1 MTATTSLLK
10 ISIVGAM
17 VHIQVSN
24 ETRLAFETGLETELL
39 MIGSCS
45 TTHRLGEVVVR
56 VARIHGDADITRR
69 NAEAMSVEA
78 NVYRILGDHE
88 RIAVCRYLSPTS
100 GMVALK
106 FYKNG
111 NLKDYVAA
119 HGHSQL
125 LKWAKQMIQAIEFI
139 HLKGVRHSDI
149 KLSQWLVGSDLNV
162 CLSDFNG
169 CGYDA
174 QPLIG
179 IGSMKALSYESP
191 SHFMPRDPFDD
202 NTVKSDLF
210 ALGSALYEL
219 EHGSSPLIDVTEEEV
234 MEFFKQADFPL
245 VSSLTLGE
253 IIMQCWQG
261 HSDSASETLHAGSH
275 LWLS

>member
-1 MTATTSLLK
+1 
-10 ISIVGAM
+10 
-17 VHIQVSN
+17 
-24 ETRLAFETGLETELL
+24 
-39 MIGSCS
+39 
-45 TTHRLGEVVVR
+45 VVVR
-56 VARIHGDADITRR
+56 VARIDDDPEITRG
-69 NAEAMSVEA
+69 NAEAMTVET

-88 RIAVCRYLSPTS
+88 RIAICLYLSPI
-100 GMVALK
+100 GDMVVLK
-106 FYKNG
+106 FYDNG
-111 NLKDYVAA
+111 NLKDYITA

-125 LKWAKQMIQAIEFI
+125 LKWAKQMIEAIEFI

-162 CLSDFNG
+162 YLSDFNG

-174 QPLIG
+174 QPLVG
-179 IGSMKALSYESP
+179 ISSMKALSYESP